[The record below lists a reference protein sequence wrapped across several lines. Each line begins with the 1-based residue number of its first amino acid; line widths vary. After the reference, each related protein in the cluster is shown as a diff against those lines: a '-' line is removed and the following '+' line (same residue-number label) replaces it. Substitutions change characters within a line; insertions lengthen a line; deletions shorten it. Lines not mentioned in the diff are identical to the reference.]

1 VAATGFTAAVWA
13 LARRVP
19 AGRATTYGTLAE
31 AYYGGVRGTAG
42 VVPRWTGGVP
52 GTAGVV
58 PRRTGGARGVGQA
71 MARCPGDVPWW
82 RVVHAD
88 GRMKG
93 TAGADEQRARLAEE
107 GVPLTADGRVDW
119 ARAGGPWAP

>member
-19 AGRATTYGTLAE
+19 PGRATTYGTLAE
-31 AYYGGVRGTAG
+31 CQLSGQPEGRSPMA
-42 VVPRWTGGVP
+42 
-52 GTAGVV
+52 
-58 PRRTGGARGVGQA
+58 ARAVGQA

-93 TAGADEQRARLAEE
+93 TTGAAEQRARLAEE

-119 ARAGGPWAP
+119 ARAGGPWSP

>member
-1 VAATGFTAAVWA
+1 VAAGDFMALIWA

-19 AGRATTYGTLAE
+19 PGRATTYGLLAE
-31 AYYGGVRGTAG
+31 CQLSSQPKR
-42 VVPRWTGGVP
+42 
-52 GTAGVV
+52 
-58 PRRTGGARGVGQA
+58 RRTMAARAVGQA
-71 MARCPGDVPWW
+71 MARCPDDVPWW

-93 TAGADEQRARLAEE
+93 TDGADEQRARLAEE

-119 ARAGGPWAP
+119 ARAGGPWTP

>member
-1 VAATGFTAAVWA
+1 VAGELAEAVWA

-19 AGRATTYGTLAE
+19 AGRATTYGQLAE
-31 AYYGGVRGTAG
+31 AHYGVAK
-42 VVPRWTGGVP
+42 
-52 GTAGVV
+52 
-58 PRRTGGARGVGQA
+58 GARGVGQA

-88 GRMKG
+88 GQMKG
-93 TAGADEQRARLAEE
+93 GTGSDEQRARLAEE

-119 ARAGGPWAP
+119 PRAGGPWSP

>member
-1 VAATGFTAAVWA
+1 MAATGFTAAVWA

-31 AYYGGVRGTAG
+31 AYYAVA
-42 VVPRWTGGVP
+42 GGVP
-52 GTAGVV
+52 RSTM
-58 PRRTGGARGVGQA
+58 GARGVGQA

-119 ARAGGPWAP
+119 ARRRRPLVALRVRGGQLPTFPPAT

>member
-1 VAATGFTAAVWA
+1 MAATGFSAAVWA

-31 AYYGGVRGTAG
+31 GQLLDQ
-42 VVPRWTGGVP
+42 PN
-52 GTAGVV
+52 
-58 PRRTGGARGVGQA
+58 RRRAMAARAAGQA

-107 GVPLTADGRVDW
+107 GVPLTGDGRVDW

>member
-1 VAATGFTAAVWA
+1 MPAGGFSAAVWA

-19 AGRATTYGTLAE
+19 PGRATTYGLLAE
-31 AYYGGVRGTAG
+31 AHYGAAG
-42 VVPRWTGGVP
+42 VVPRST
-52 GTAGVV
+52 
-58 PRRTGGARGVGQA
+58 RGARAVGQA

-88 GRMKG
+88 GSMKG
-93 TAGADEQRARLAEE
+93 TAGAAEQRARLAEE

-119 ARAGGPWAP
+119 ARAGGPWSP

>member
-1 VAATGFTAAVWA
+1 MAAGGGFMAAVWA

-31 AYYGGVRGTAG
+31 AYYGEAAAG
-42 VVPRWTGGVP
+42 VVPRP
-52 GTAGVV
+52 A
-58 PRRTGGARGVGQA
+58 RGARGVGQA

-88 GRMKG
+88 GTMKG

-107 GVPLTADGRVDW
+107 GVPLTSDGRVDW
-119 ARAGGPWAP
+119 ARAGGPWSP

>member
-1 VAATGFTAAVWA
+1 MAATGFMAAVWA

-31 AYYGGVRGTAG
+31 AHYGVAG
-42 VVPRWTGGVP
+42 GSPVDQ
-52 GTAGVV
+52 
-58 PRRTGGARGVGQA
+58 GARGVGQA
-71 MARCPGDVPWW
+71 MARCPDDVPWW

-119 ARAGGPWAP
+119 ASAGGPWSP